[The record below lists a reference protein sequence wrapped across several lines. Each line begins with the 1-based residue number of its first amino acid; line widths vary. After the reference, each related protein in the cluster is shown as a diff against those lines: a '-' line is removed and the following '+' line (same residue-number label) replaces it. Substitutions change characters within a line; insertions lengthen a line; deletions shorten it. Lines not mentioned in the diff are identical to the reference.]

1 VNMIKRATQL
11 RDRVIE
17 RAVRGPGMT
26 GSAARRA
33 AFENSGVNPRARDL
47 MSKVVQHAWT
57 VTDDDVRTTQT
68 AGLSDDEI
76 FELTICAAL
85 GQATRQLNAAMAA
98 LDAAGAS
105 RLSTPP
111 AASERSRGPR

>member
-1 VNMIKRATQL
+1 MSKATTQL

-47 MSKVVQHAWT
+47 ISKVVRQAWA
-57 VTDDDVRTTQT
+57 VTDDDVRATKV
-68 AGLSDDEI
+68 AGLSEDEI

-85 GQATRQLNAAMAA
+85 GQAARQLNAAMAA
-98 LDAAGAS
+98 LDSASASNQSTAAARQG
-105 RLSTPP
+105 
-111 AASERSRGPR
+111 SRGSR